1 LLELEDF
8 MMELKRRLQQDM
20 ADAMRQG
27 DAERRNTLRMLLAAV
42 QQVEVDERREL
53 DDAGVLAVLQKQAK
67 QRRESVAD
75 AHKAGRA
82 DLAAQEEKELAILE
96 DYLPQMATRD
106 EVQRLATAVIAELGV
121 TDVKGLGQVMN
132 RLMPQL
138 KDRADGRLVNEVARG
153 LLQNG

>member
-1 LLELEDF
+1 
-8 MMELKRRLQQDM
+8 MELKQRLQKDM

-27 DAERRNTLRMLLAAV
+27 DNERRNTLRMLLAAV
-42 QQVEVDERREL
+42 KQVEVDERREL

-75 AHKAGRA
+75 AHKADRP
-82 DLAAQEEKELAILE
+82 DLAEQEEKELAILD

-121 TDVKGLGQVMN
+121 TDAKGMGQIMS

-138 KDRADGRLVNEVARG
+138 KDRADGRLVNEVVRA
-153 LLQNG
+153 LLQSNS

>member
-1 LLELEDF
+1 
-8 MMELKRRLQQDM
+8 MELKQRLQKDM

-27 DAERRNTLRMLLAAV
+27 DNERRNTLRMLLAAV
-42 QQVEVDERREL
+42 KQVEVDERREL

-75 AHKAGRA
+75 AHKADRL
-82 DLAAQEEKELAILE
+82 DLAEQEEKELAILD

-121 TDVKGLGQVMN
+121 TDAKGMGQIMS

-138 KDRADGRLVNEVARG
+138 KDRADGRLVNEVVRA
-153 LLQNG
+153 LLQSNS